1 MVKIFLKDS
10 LLYTISNLL
19 SKGIGFLMLPIY
31 TSFFN
36 PAQFG
41 VLDMLLITGNILSIV
56 IGLEIHQAVA
66 RFFPEA
72 QTFEEKRSIVSTSF
86 WSILAFYILFLIPAT
101 LLSPFITEK
110 MFSSEVDSKVILVA
124 LLSYGFNFL
133 YYFSSAQLKWQLKA
147 KENFIANAIY
157 SLCAAGFA
165 VIFLKYFVVS
175 LSSVFFAQI
184 MGATIGLLV
193 SILYSKEYYSSIFDR
208 EVFKKLTKFSFPLV
222 FSTLTVY
229 AMLYVDRLVI
239 NHLLKT
245 EDLGLYGFAYRVA
258 SVVGLLTMGSQTAL
272 TPLIY
277 NKFKELETPKHIAN
291 LFSIFLLFSFVF
303 IVGLFLLSPFLVSL
317 IASPAYQDSAKL
329 IPWVAFTILFT
340 GLINF
345 TPGIFI
351 EKKTYQILYINI
363 AAFVLNLFLSYGMI
377 KTIGLLGA
385 VLGTALCS
393 IFYFFM
399 YYYWGQKYYFIPFFW
414 TKKQGTS
421 IEVK

>member
-1 MVKIFLKDS
+1 MLKVFLKDS
-10 LLYTISNLL
+10 FLYTLSNVL
-19 SKGIGFLMLPIY
+19 SKGIGFIMLPIY
-31 TSFFN
+31 TTFFN

-41 VLDMLLITGNILSIV
+41 ILDMLLITGNILSII

-72 QTFEEKRSIVSTSF
+72 ETFEEKRKIVSTAF
-86 WSILAFYILFLIPAT
+86 WAIFGFYILFLVPTT
-101 LLSPFITEK
+101 LLSTFITLK
-110 MFSSEVDSKVILVA
+110 MFGNEENSNVVLVA

-133 YYFSSAQLKWQLKA
+133 FYFTSAQLKWQLKA
-147 KENFIANAIY
+147 KENFFASAIY
-157 SLCAAGFA
+157 SICAAAFA
-165 VIFLKYFVVS
+165 VIFLKFFTVS

-184 MGATIGLLV
+184 VGAIVGLLV
-193 SILYSKEYYSSIFDR
+193 SVYYSKDYYRAIFDV
-208 EVFKKLTKFSFPLV
+208 EVFKRLTKFSFPLI

-277 NKFKELETPKHIAN
+277 NKFKELDTPKHIAK
-291 LFSIFLLFSFVF
+291 LFLIFLLCSFLF
-303 IVGLFLLSPFLVSL
+303 IIGLFLFSPMLVSL
-317 IASPAYQDSAKL
+317 IASPEYQGSAML
-329 IPWVAFTILFT
+329 IPWIAFTILFT
-340 GLINF
+340 GLVNF

-351 EKKTYQILYINI
+351 EKKTHQILYINI
-363 AAFVLNLFLSYGMI
+363 AAFVLNLFVSYGLI
-377 KTIGLLGA
+377 KAIGLLGA

-414 TKKQGTS
+414 TKRRGS
-421 IEVK
+421 